1 MTFDDITGDGRLW
14 AVKYDEMQDNVL
26 YYTFHDWLDM
36 EWLENFFSEHAADL
50 QQYFRITN
58 IEDAIFDT
66 MSDATRLQALILDL
80 SPEANLDKLFR
91 PLENN
96 RTAEMVLGKEKA
108 KGFRISGHPSW
119 LRLYALKL
127 EPETY
132 VITGGAIKLTHT
144 MGERQHTLME
154 LQKMENVR
162 NFLITE
168 GVSDLDGMYDLNNS

>member
-1 MTFDDITGDGRLW
+1 MW
-14 AVKYDEMQDNVL
+14 AVKYDEMQDNIL
-26 YYTFHDWLDM
+26 YHTFHDWLDL
-36 EWLENFFSEHAADL
+36 EWLESFFTENAADL
-50 QQYFRITN
+50 QRYFKITN

-96 RTAEMVLGKEKA
+96 RTAEIVLGKEKA

>member
-14 AVKYDEMQDNVL
+14 AVKYDEMQDNIL
-26 YYTFHDWLDM
+26 YHTFHDWLDM
-36 EWLENFFSEHAADL
+36 DWLENFFSEHAADL

-80 SPEANLDKLFR
+80 SPDANLDILFR

-108 KGFRISGHPSW
+108 KGFRTSGHPSW

-144 MGERQHTLME
+144 MGERQHTIME

-162 NFLITE
+162 NFLLAK
-168 GVSDLDGMYDLNNS
+168 GVSDLDGMYDLKNS